1 MKVKKVRLLFLLLIV
16 VLLSG
21 CMYPNDRKMEN
32 QLPLSEQVKMVQE
45 GIDKFYADKEI
56 LPILT
61 KEMDTPIFEKYVIDF
76 PKMIPRYIPYI
87 PGAAFEKGGH
97 DLFVLTHVETKPT
110 VKLLDLTMVDKV
122 TDVQARVSY
131 YFQERKS
138 LPVGGVIQPG
148 YFLINF
154 KELAMG
160 QNQGTVVSPYTGQ
173 PLPLIMS
180 SKGVVGVDFT
190 KDLEQF
196 LKGNKPSKEAMK
208 DLRYLAADNSLYVPA
223 KSFPYVLKDGKPVLV
238 TQP

>member
-1 MKVKKVRLLFLLLIV
+1 VKKVRLLFLLFIV

-32 QLPLSEQVKMVQE
+32 QLPLSEQVKMVQD
-45 GIDKFYADKEI
+45 GIDKFYAEKQI

-76 PKMIPRYIPYI
+76 PKMTPRYIPYI

-131 YFQERKS
+131 YLQERKS
-138 LPVGGVIQPG
+138 LPVGGVVKPG
-148 YFLINF
+148 YFQINF
-154 KELAMG
+154 KEIGMK
-160 QNQGTVVSPYTGQ
+160 QIQGTVESPYTGQ
-173 PLPLIMS
+173 PLPIIMS
-180 SKGVVGVDFT
+180 SKGTVGIDYT

-196 LKGNKPSKEAMK
+196 LKSNKTTKEEEE
-208 DLRYLAADNSLYVPA
+208 DLRYLAADNSLYVPV
-223 KSFPYVLKDGKPVLV
+223 KSFSYTLKDGKPMLL